1 MAPPTWIKVEL
12 APLMSAAYRGSTA
25 VVSRPAWA
33 ANSMPSPSPPRPNM
47 GTSSASPPEPP
58 RPPRPPRPPNRPAL
72 IPAKATASSRHPA
85 AGTQRRAPS
94 RLTTCPASPNAATQ
108 GTSVRPD
115 TTGLRPRPPWRYWAS
130 VNISA

>member
-12 APLMSAAYRGSTA
+12 APLMSAAYRGSTVA
-25 VVSRPAWA
+25 VSRPAWA
-33 ANSMPSPSPPRPNM
+33 ANSTPSPSPPRPNR
-47 GTSSASPPEPP
+47 GTSSASPPKPPKPP
-58 RPPRPPRPPNRPAL
+58 RIPAL
-72 IPAKATASSRHPA
+72 IPANDTASSRHPA
-85 AGTQRRAPS
+85 AGIQRRAPN
-94 RLTTCPASPNAATQ
+94 RRATCPASPNAATQ